1 MKYTTGKKMYIYEK
15 DNSPSRYCISGEYSQ
30 IDPNKINFQDWKEK
44 SLKMD
49 PEVDFTY
56 WVFDINISKDLKNRY
71 KDVDEFFTQNKYIIT
86 NRRIVHV
93 FNNDP
98 YYHASGFHKNPKNIV
113 EVLKGIFMPD
123 EITFSKGRGPVFY
136 GLKNNDNKVKSF
148 INIQDDKFLKIQTSY
163 FSESISIIESLEYVF
178 SDNIEMFSHVINESE
193 QYLAPLQEKY
203 LLIEKLLYT
212 YNPNVIALGNSV
224 MDYSGIKYLSLDE
237 EQVLLVID
245 NAKFIEEDLGCNYL
259 IENNDL
265 ILRLKN

>member
-1 MKYTTGKKMYIYEK
+1 
-15 DNSPSRYCISGEYSQ
+15 
-30 IDPNKINFQDWKEK
+30 
-44 SLKMD
+44 MD

-136 GLKNNDNKVKSF
+136 GLKNNDNKVK
-148 INIQDDKFLKIQTSY
+148 KFYQHS
-163 FSESISIIESLEYVF
+163 
-178 SDNIEMFSHVINESE
+178 
-193 QYLAPLQEKY
+193 
-203 LLIEKLLYT
+203 
-212 YNPNVIALGNSV
+212 
-224 MDYSGIKYLSLDE
+224 
-237 EQVLLVID
+237 
-245 NAKFIEEDLGCNYL
+245 
-259 IENNDL
+259 
-265 ILRLKN
+265 R